1 MNTQFE
7 ILGLQFEEVTSVDV
21 SVGEDINDKVVN
33 YVDIIVM
40 PTMANMMAIEALEG
54 EYGSSITKYTHI
66 KEPWPIA
73 RSHSIKVDKNFKVMI
88 HVKR

>member
-1 MNTQFE
+1 MNTIFE
-7 ILGLQFEEVTSVDV
+7 ILGLQFEEVSSVDV
-21 SVGEDINDKVVN
+21 FVGKGVNDKVVN

-73 RSHSIKVDKNFKVMI
+73 RSHSIKVDKNFEVVI